1 MLTQLAGVVL
11 AAAEEHEELAP
22 LIAPPFVIGGVML
35 AALLLLMFICVSFM
49 NLGHRHEAVAHTTE
63 DPHRQHTNKHLHGD
77 DSASSNH

>member
-11 AAAEEHEELAP
+11 AAAEEHDLAP
-22 LIAPPFVIGGVML
+22 LIAPPYVVGGVML
-35 AALLLLMFICVSFM
+35 AILLLLMVVTVSFM
-49 NLGHRHEAVAHTTE
+49 NLGNRHVAVEASE